1 MLISFD
7 GILFVPIDS
16 ETNLYKL
23 NHTALNNHALS
34 LKYCTFVP
42 VCIIISV
49 DLNNLAVIL
58 FKRFRLPFV
67 WLTCF
72 RAWFCN
78 ISRPSINSYI
88 FVRWKMGE
96 LDFNIIILFNINVR
110 NNSLDPT
117 INLGHRVHLCI
128 DIKVVANFDL
138 GTPSFC
144 LHAHFTKLLFCY
156 FVAIWRR
163 MNFAIWQED
172 I

>member
-7 GILFVPIDS
+7 GIRFVPIDS

-23 NHTALNNHALS
+23 NLTTLNVYVLS

-42 VCIIISV
+42 VCIIVGV
-49 DLNNLAVIL
+49 DLDNLTVNL

-67 WLTCF
+67 CLTCF

-78 ISRPSINSYI
+78 ISRPSVDSYI
-88 FVRWKMGE
+88 LIWWNMRE

-117 INLGHRVHLCI
+117 INLGHIVHLCI
-128 DIKVVANFDL
+128 DIKVVTNFDL
-138 GTPSFC
+138 
-144 LHAHFTKLLFCY
+144 
-156 FVAIWRR
+156 
-163 MNFAIWQED
+163 
-172 I
+172 